1 MPTEIRWRWQPWLR
15 EIVGECG
22 RRGWLFA
29 VVVQVD
35 LDVLFPLSRE
45 VFLGEDGFDW
55 AFVDAEATVD
65 AGARVDVELGGGGE
79 LFFVFGRVDAV
90 DGADIDA
97 GGVFGSDARL
107 SDDVGHNQ
115 RLGKWVGSRNG
126 RLGDW
131 SICVGGAR
139 LRPVVGVDL

>member
-1 MPTEIRWRWQPWLR
+1 M
-15 EIVGECG
+15 
-22 RRGWLFA
+22 
-29 VVVQVD
+29 VQVD

-45 VFLGEDGFDW
+45 VFLGEDGLDW

-79 LFFVFGRVDAV
+79 VFFVFGRVDAV

-107 SDDVGHNQ
+107 SDDVGHNE
-115 RLGKWVGSRNG
+115 RLGKCVGSRNG
-126 RLGDW
+126 RFGKW
-131 SICVGGAR
+131 SICVCGAR